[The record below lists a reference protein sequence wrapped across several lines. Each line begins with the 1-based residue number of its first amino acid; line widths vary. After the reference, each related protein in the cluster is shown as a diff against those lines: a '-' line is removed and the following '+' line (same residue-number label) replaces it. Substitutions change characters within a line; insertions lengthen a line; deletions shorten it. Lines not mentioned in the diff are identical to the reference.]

1 MGNDRRYFYDYFMV
15 CCGPFRLRTRV
26 DQPERTTGF
35 RPDGSLDPSAAASAA
50 QETR

>member
-26 DQPERTTGF
+26 DEPERVAAFG
-35 RPDGSLDPSAAASAA
+35 PDGSLDQPLASA
-50 QETR
+50 TP